1 MITTYIIFSILV
13 LGLVNIISYKKIKS
27 KIN

>member
-13 LGLVNIISYKKIKS
+13 LGLVNIISYKKS
-27 KIN
+27 KAK